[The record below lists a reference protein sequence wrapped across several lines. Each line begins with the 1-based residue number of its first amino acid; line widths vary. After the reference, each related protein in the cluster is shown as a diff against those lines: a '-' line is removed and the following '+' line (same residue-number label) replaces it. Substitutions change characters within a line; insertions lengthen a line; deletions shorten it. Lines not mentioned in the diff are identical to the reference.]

1 MRTRLHVLFSAM
13 VVAASAL
20 ATRGGSADNTTPE
33 RLYDGRS
40 ETYRDLNPA
49 SLERVTTSQ
58 HIKLAASSPVA
69 PTEIWR
75 ALEHG
80 EKVECL
86 ECIPYVA
93 ELLYDGH
100 PRTREISAWWL
111 RRRIFGVFGAGQ
123 VYARVTETLAKDP
136 SEDRRAYAAEALGEF
151 LVEPGVQHVARALR
165 HDPSARVRLSSVA
178 ALERLNHQGPEGELA
193 AVIADETD
201 EEVVLA
207 ALRSAT
213 RIHVFTGVDAVA
225 KRLASPSSRIR
236 KRAALA
242 LGRLRAV
249 DAVEPLIVLTSHE
262 AEPDAGV
269 REAAVVALG
278 EIGDARA
285 RAAVQAASLDPHG
298 FVRDAARTALRRL

>member
-1 MRTRLHVLFSAM
+1 MRKRVHVLSSAM
-13 VVAASAL
+13 VLVAAAL
-20 ATRGGSADNTTPE
+20 SSRGGSADNTTPE
-33 RLYDGRS
+33 RLYEGRAA
-40 ETYRDLNPA
+40 TYRDLNPA

-86 ECIPYVA
+86 DCIPYVA
-93 ELLYDGH
+93 DLLFDGH

-111 RRRIFGVFGAGQ
+111 RRRVFGVFGSGQ
-123 VYARVTETLAKDP
+123 VYVRVTETLAHDP
-136 SEDRRAYAAEALGEF
+136 SEERRAYAAEALGEF
-151 LVEPGVQHVARALR
+151 LVEPGVKHVARALR
-165 HDPSARVRLSSVA
+165 QDPSARVRLSSVA
-178 ALERLNHQGPEGELA
+178 ALERLNHQGPDGELA
-193 AVIADETD
+193 STIADESE

-225 KRLASPSSRIR
+225 KRLGSPSSRVR

-249 DAVEPLIVLTSHE
+249 DAVEPLMVLTSHE
-262 AEPDAGV
+262 VEPDAGV

-278 EIGDARA
+278 EIADARA
-285 RAAVQAASLDPHG
+285 RAAVHAASLDPHG